1 MTGIMDFKE
10 STGASQAWCL
20 ESGTFFKVDFFDE
33 EERKIHFKWQE
44 EDEEESSDIKFSI
57 TVPMEDDPSS
67 KWMFWSENEDVLNKI
82 MEMHD
87 YTDACKEK
95 SILQILSKIDCL
107 LKPLTDPDNESDADE
122 IEDDYYAD
130 DDVDASMPE
139 ADQDMA
145 RGAEG
150 ADSGE
155 EDDLGANF
163 FGDVGSKAAVARL
176 MSDLKTMKK
185 ESCKFGLDGS
195 PRGDNLFIWDIKL
208 KDFPVDSKLG
218 KNLTE
223 YSQKFKRE
231 PVIQLEM
238 QFPHDYPMT
247 PPFVRVV
254 RPRFKFLTGHI
265 TIGGSICMEMLTKSG
280 WRPIND
286 IEMILVQIR
295 SEIMSDKQASLDMN
309 DADRPYGEQ
318 EARDAFNRMV
328 KRYGWNS

>member
-1 MTGIMDFKE
+1 MNFKE
-10 STGASQAWCL
+10 CTGASQAWCL
-20 ESGTFFKVDFFDE
+20 ESGTSFKVDFIDE
-33 EERKIHFKWQE
+33 EERKIHFKWQG

-57 TVPMEDDPSS
+57 TVPIKDDSSS
-67 KWMFWSENEDVLNKI
+67 KWMFWSENEDVLNTI

-95 SILQILSKIDCL
+95 SFLQILSKVDSL
-107 LKPLTDPDNESDADE
+107 LKPLTDPDNESEADE

-130 DDVDASMPE
+130 DDIDASMPE

-150 ADSGE
+150 IDSGE
-155 EDDLGANF
+155 EDEVGANF

-185 ESCKFGLDGS
+185 ESNKFGLDGT

-208 KDFPVDSKLG
+208 KDFPVESKLG
-218 KNLTE
+218 KNLKE
-223 YSQKFKRE
+223 YSEKFKRE

-295 SEIMSDKQASLDMN
+295 SEIMSDSQASLDMN